1 MTTLSKIYD
10 NKSKTET
17 NITTRKTYL
26 LGVDELYVESGY
38 NIREIDQT
46 HVEEFRDAYIA
57 GEHVP
62 PLAVQVTEQGIKII
76 DGHHRYYGAK
86 LAQGAGYDIR
96 LECKD
101 FVGSEADRIA
111 FMVTSSQGRA
121 LEPLERAT
129 AYQRLINQG
138 WEPAQIAKKVKR
150 SITDVEN
157 HLSLLT
163 SGDELIALVK
173 NKEVAATTAVALVR
187 EHGASAGRVA
197 KTELEKAKASGKKKL
212 TKTAALPQFNARQSR
227 LLVELLA
234 KNCQAELAEQGACIN
249 LTFETDLQVAEVLD
263 IIQAAREHYGI
274 TTSDSE
280 EPPAEPENA
289 ESDDLPLLKDE
300 ILQQSG
306 VEVWACVQAAFKM
319 KSLYT
324 YAESKYAHTWAAD
337 SVEHPEHVVV
347 PQDTIQSALRL
358 IQQHQDEQAL
368 KQWLSEQ
375 HDDPELVADQ
385 LQRFSAALTELRPDH
400 PCTVREFIELVQQTS
415 CDCWSN
421 YRMLRQAVREVAG
434 QLAIPDL
441 GEAQ

>member
-17 NITTRKTYL
+17 DITTRKTYL
-26 LGVDELYVESGY
+26 LGVDELYVELGY

-86 LAQGAGYDIR
+86 LAQEAGYDIR

-101 FVGSEADRIA
+101 FIGSEADRIA

-121 LEPLERAT
+121 LEPLERAA

-157 HLSLLT
+157 HLALLT

-197 KTELEKAKASGKKKL
+197 MTELEKVKATGKKKL
-212 TKTAALPQFNARQSR
+212 TKTAAMTQFSAKKSSQ
-227 LLVELLA
+227 LLEMLA
-234 KNCQAELAEQGACIN
+234 KNCQAEMAEEGTCIT
-249 LTFETDLQVAEVLD
+249 LTFETDLQVAEVMD
-263 IIQAAREHYGI
+263 IIQAAREYYCVTVSG
-274 TTSDSE
+274 SE
-280 EPPAEPENA
+280 
-289 ESDDLPLLKDE
+289 
-300 ILQQSG
+300 
-306 VEVWACVQAAFKM
+306 
-319 KSLYT
+319 
-324 YAESKYAHTWAAD
+324 
-337 SVEHPEHVVV
+337 
-347 PQDTIQSALRL
+347 
-358 IQQHQDEQAL
+358 
-368 KQWLSEQ
+368 
-375 HDDPELVADQ
+375 
-385 LQRFSAALTELRPDH
+385 
-400 PCTVREFIELVQQTS
+400 
-415 CDCWSN
+415 
-421 YRMLRQAVREVAG
+421 
-434 QLAIPDL
+434 
-441 GEAQ
+441 

>member
-1 MTTLSKIYD
+1 MITPPQKGFAVIKGFQKMTTLSKIYD

-26 LGVDELYVESGY
+26 LGVDELYVEHGY

-86 LAQGAGYDIR
+86 LAQEAGYEIR

-121 LEPLERAT
+121 LEPLERAA

-157 HLSLLT
+157 HLALLT

-187 EHGASAGRVA
+187 EHGASAGKVA
-197 KTELEKAKASGKKKL
+197 KTELEKAKATGKKKL
-212 TKTAALPQFNARQSR
+212 TKAAAMTQFSAKQSR

-234 KNCQAELAEQGACIN
+234 RNCQAVQGDEGAYIT
-249 LTFETDLQVAEVLD
+249 LMFETDLQVAELMD
-263 IIQAAREHYGI
+263 IIKAAREHYGV
-274 TTSDSE
+274 TASTPST
-280 EPPAEPENA
+280 N
-289 ESDDLPLLKDE
+289 
-300 ILQQSG
+300 
-306 VEVWACVQAAFKM
+306 
-319 KSLYT
+319 
-324 YAESKYAHTWAAD
+324 
-337 SVEHPEHVVV
+337 
-347 PQDTIQSALRL
+347 
-358 IQQHQDEQAL
+358 
-368 KQWLSEQ
+368 
-375 HDDPELVADQ
+375 
-385 LQRFSAALTELRPDH
+385 
-400 PCTVREFIELVQQTS
+400 
-415 CDCWSN
+415 
-421 YRMLRQAVREVAG
+421 
-434 QLAIPDL
+434 
-441 GEAQ
+441 

>member
-26 LGVDELYVESGY
+26 LGVDELYVEIGY

-86 LAQGAGYDIR
+86 LAQEAGHYIR

-101 FVGSEADRIA
+101 FIGSEADRIA

-121 LEPLERAT
+121 LEPLERAA

-157 HLSLLT
+157 HLALMT

-197 KTELEKAKASGKKKL
+197 KTELEKVKAAGKKKL
-212 TKTAALPQFNARQSR
+212 TKAAAMTQFSAKQSR
-227 LLVELLA
+227 QLVELLA
-234 KNCQAELAEQGACIN
+234 KHCQAEQDGEGARVT
-249 LTFETDLQVAEVLD
+249 LTLETDLQVAELMD

-274 TTSDSE
+274 TTPDGELS
-280 EPPAEPENA
+280 PASAELENA
-289 ESDDLPLLKDE
+289 EGDELPLLKNE
-300 ILQQSG
+300 ILEQSG
-306 VEVWACVQAAFKM
+306 VKVWACIQAAFKL
-319 KSLYT
+319 KSQYT

-347 PQDTIQSALRL
+347 SEETVQSALRL
-358 IQQHQDEQAL
+358 IQQHQDEQTL
-368 KQWLSEQ
+368 KQRLSDH
-375 HDDPELVADQ
+375 HDD
-385 LQRFSAALTELRPDH
+385 
-400 PCTVREFIELVQQTS
+400 
-415 CDCWSN
+415 
-421 YRMLRQAVREVAG
+421 
-434 QLAIPDL
+434 L
-441 GEAQ
+441 GLEIK